1 MSTKQ
6 KVSKWLNTLSLTSH
20 STNNMSFQTQVFQAV
35 DCTGT
40 NNQSDNNQDKI
51 HTKQQN
57 LTVTHTNQPQLRKNT
72 QKRNLIGLSSPA
84 RSANR
89 RVNELSSMSLSRY
102 ITSLSLYGDES
113 FWAVALVLTTK
124 LTENQEKIHKKPTVI

>member
-1 MSTKQ
+1 
-6 KVSKWLNTLSLTSH
+6 
-20 STNNMSFQTQVFQAV
+20 MSFQTQVFQAV